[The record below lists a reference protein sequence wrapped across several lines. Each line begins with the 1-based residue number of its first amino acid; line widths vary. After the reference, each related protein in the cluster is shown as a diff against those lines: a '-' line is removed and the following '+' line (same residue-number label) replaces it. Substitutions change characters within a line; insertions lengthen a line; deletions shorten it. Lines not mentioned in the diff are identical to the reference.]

1 MPPSSKT
8 IQFCGDSFCTDTN
21 DNAWTAILAKKLGAI
36 ITGKGRGG
44 TAHEFVFKTFNTNAT
59 YTVICWTDA
68 NRVHIPSRDFDVSS
82 ATAGAYE
89 GKSDKLWAASH
100 IYYKHVHN
108 NTYAE
113 LRQSRELYWFDHSLL
128 SQSSSKIIH
137 IFNFQNLYTFTHGY
151 TFEKS
156 LTSMYKTYA
165 STDNIYRNHLSY
177 EDNKLLAEEVYSK
190 LTDPLLFS

>member
-82 ATAGAYE
+82 AMADSYGHKT
-89 GKSDKLWAASH
+89 DKLWAAAL
-100 IYYKHVHN
+100 IYYKHLHN

-128 SQSSSKIIH
+128 SQSKSKIIH

-151 TFEKS
+151 TFEKTLS
-156 LTSMYKTYA
+156 SMYKTWGP
-165 STDNIYRNHLSY
+165 TNNIYCNHLSY
-177 EDNKLLAEEVYSK
+177 EDNQLLAEEVYHK
-190 LTDPLLFS
+190 FTDPLLFS